1 MLLKTAATSLVA
13 SDVAV
18 LATNNKAIGPSV
30 VRASLMDA
38 SQERTT
44 IAMSS
49 QDFARTQ
56 GLQGSK
62 NRSKR
67 SKVVS
72 ICTLLGRVHKV
83 PFRPL
88 LAWNS
93 FFSRNRLDGKESRPS
108 HKV

>member
-1 MLLKTAATSLVA
+1 MLLKVAATSLVA

-56 GLQGSK
+56 GLQGGK

-83 PFRPL
+83 PF
-88 LAWNS
+88 
-93 FFSRNRLDGKESRPS
+93 
-108 HKV
+108 